1 MYWPIIDDA
10 RKIRKGTISYDRD
23 SYDINRAAKD
33 IADKTLKKAA
43 ENSKKQ

>member
-1 MYWPIIDDA
+1 MLSLLDTH
-10 RKIRKGTISYDRD
+10 KLKGKVYDRD
-23 SYDINRAAKD
+23 EYDINRAAKD

>member
-1 MYWPIIDDA
+1 MFVVID
-10 RKIRKGTISYDRD
+10 KLKSSCDRD
-23 SYDINRAAKD
+23 SYDINKAAKD